1 MIPWYKSKLV
11 WQNIFI
17 TAIGVAML
25 IADYWTKT
33 PVLTVPGIA
42 TLLAGVFG
50 IIVRVW
56 FTTDM
61 IDTPKA
67 QARIDAA
74 NLASDK

>member
-1 MIPWYKSKLV
+1 MIPWYQSKLV
-11 WQNIFI
+11 WQNVFI
-17 TAIGVAML
+17 TAMGIAML
-25 IADYWTKT
+25 VADYWTKT

-56 FTTDM
+56 FTNSI

-67 QARIDAA
+67 QAKIDAA
-74 NLASDK
+74 TLTSDN